1 MEYINNQNL
10 KVDTKYRDTYKLL
23 EQWIIKNGW
32 ESYDVCDIAATSIF
46 LMLSRIKTKTYLGKY
61 LAHPFIYFSK
71 NKPDLFRK
79 IFRIKKNIF
88 PQALGLLARSD
99 IFTYQKIGKEIYF
112 DRANKYLNWL
122 ENHTSK
128 GYDNKCWGQPY
139 DWYSKKLIS
148 KNTPR
153 ATVTSIITSAFLDAY
168 EATGDKRYL
177 DTAISSCEFF
187 INDLN
192 MDEDKDGHICF
203 SYTSIDN
210 FHVHNA
216 NVVVAAN
223 LIRTWYHCKR
233 QDLKDMG
240 QRALDFTVKYQ
251 NNDGSWYYWAPPD
264 TILGNIDN
272 YHTGFILEA
281 MEVIR
286 KYLGKDFQYEKQMDL
301 GLDFYINHFFENDVI
316 PKLFHNCL
324 YPIDIQSCAQSII
337 TLVELSKSYS
347 SLAEKPLKI
356 ADWTIKN
363 MFDPNGYFYY
373 RLYKNG
379 YVDKTPYLRW
389 AEAWMF
395 RALTNLI
402 FSFNKS

>member
-1 MEYINNQNL
+1 
-10 KVDTKYRDTYKLL
+10 
-23 EQWIIKNGW
+23 
-32 ESYDVCDIAATSIF
+32 
-46 LMLSRIKTKTYLGKY
+46 
-61 LAHPFIYFSK
+61 
-71 NKPDLFRK
+71 
-79 IFRIKKNIF
+79 
-88 PQALGLLARSD
+88 
-99 IFTYQKIGKEIYF
+99 
-112 DRANKYLNWL
+112 
-122 ENHTSK
+122 
-128 GYDNKCWGQPY
+128 
-139 DWYSKKLIS
+139 
-148 KNTPR
+148 
-153 ATVTSIITSAFLDAY
+153 
-168 EATGDKRYL
+168 
-177 DTAISSCEFF
+177 
-187 INDLN
+187 

-233 QDLKDMG
+233 QDLKDIG

-272 YHTGFILEA
+272 YHTGFILES
-281 MEVIR
+281 MELIR
-286 KYLGKDFQYEKQMDL
+286 KYLGKDFHYEKQMDL